1 MPLVRQDFTALAD
14 QALASRTYSSHG
26 TEGQSPCAAHS
37 RYLCAVFVIL
47 GKGPRADSSHVGYSM
62 NNLIIRV
69 CGIGHNVFHPA
80 IKNKAKIIDRRRVQW
95 FVLAKFVNNSTGNIM
110 FLNKRVGSFIRPLQS
125 FPKWRINDQLAT
137 SFKILIQFYEV
148 VAILTIFRFVTL
160 IIFMTILNVN
170 TILCF

>member
-1 MPLVRQDFTALAD
+1 MNELV
-14 QALASRTYSSHG
+14 
-26 TEGQSPCAAHS
+26 
-37 RYLCAVFVIL
+37 V
-47 GKGPRADSSHVGYSM
+47 RAG
-62 NNLIIRV
+62 
-69 CGIGHNVFHPA
+69 GIGHDVLQPA
-80 IKNKAKIIDRRRVQW
+80 VRDKAKIIDRRRVQW